1 MGEYILSLSY
11 GKDSLACLGAIEQL
25 GWPLD
30 RIVHAEVWATDT
42 IPADLPPMVE
52 FKAHM
57 DAIIKERWGIEVE
70 HVRAKRCY
78 QDVFYMT
85 CESSGKRGGK
95 IYGWPYQRGPWCN
108 SRLKQNILS
117 SVVQKDAIQ
126 YIGIAV
132 DEPSRFHVLSGKK
145 RSPLVEAG
153 WTEADCRKWCEEN
166 GMLSPIYTMATRGGC
181 WFCYNQGVGQ
191 LRLLRKN
198 YPELWA
204 LMLKWDADSP
214 VSFKP
219 DGHTVHDY
227 EERFALEDN
236 GFIAPNDKF
245 LWDMLNHS
253 QSGGENGNT
262 ISRRSGPETY
272 SAAALAVGG
281 HRMLKHRSAR
291 GAALP

>member
-1 MGEYILSLSY
+1 MYTAAVLKRDKNMEHILSLSY

-57 DAIIKERWGIEVE
+57 DAVIKERWGIEVE
-70 HVRAKRCY
+70 HIRARRNY
-78 QDVFYMT
+78 QDVFYMMPAG
-85 CESSGKRGGK
+85 ENVNRAGK
-95 IYGWPYQRGPWCN
+95 IYGWPYQIGPWCN
-108 SRLKQNILS
+108 SRLKQHVLTRIS
-117 SVVQKDAIQ
+117 RDAIQ
-126 YIGIAV
+126 YEGIAV
-132 DEPSRFHVLSGKK
+132 DEPNRFHSLSDKK

-153 WTEADCRKWCEEN
+153 WTEADCRKWCEGN
-166 GMLSPIYTMATRGGC
+166 GMLSPIYTTATRGGC
-181 WFCYNQGVGQ
+181 WFCHNQGVGQ

-198 YPELWA
+198 YPDLWA

-214 VSFKP
+214 VTFKP

-253 QSGGENGNT
+253 QISVDYYTRSDFGG
-262 ISRRSGPETY
+262 
-272 SAAALAVGG
+272 
-281 HRMLKHRSAR
+281 
-291 GAALP
+291 